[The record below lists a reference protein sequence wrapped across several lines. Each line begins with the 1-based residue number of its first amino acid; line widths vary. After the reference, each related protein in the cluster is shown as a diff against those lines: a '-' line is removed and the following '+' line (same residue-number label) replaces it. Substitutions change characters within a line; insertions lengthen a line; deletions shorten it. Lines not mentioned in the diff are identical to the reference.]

1 MSKKKE
7 TNHGIVKWL
16 KRIFSLKF
24 LGVII
29 GAASL
34 YLAYV
39 TFMKDTPGSLSLFNS
54 KHHFS
59 EKIRYVFYGF
69 EIDGD
74 SLYFYK
80 KNNFPSLVNR
90 SSNSI
95 KDLTLTAFMR
105 NNVGYKVDRDY
116 SFAIKD
122 DETGL
127 QFPQLSMGYQ
137 AERIGFSGLIPFPLT
152 VMETK
157 SDELLTQNIEF
168 AYIYNGMEE
177 DAINLFYVIVGVP
190 QHYRDDDGKEID
202 AEYAF
207 IKAIRPIL
215 TEIEDPQQILIIYDN
230 YSIEAPSKL
239 DLLKEK
245 NIRIRTINE
254 LQ

>member
-1 MSKKKE
+1 MSEKKE
-7 TNHGIVKWL
+7 TNHGVVKWL
-16 KRIFSLKF
+16 KRVFSLEF
-24 LGVII
+24 LGVLI

-39 TFMKDTPGSLSLFNS
+39 TFMKDTPGSLSLFNE
-54 KHHFS
+54 KHHYS
-59 EKIRYVFYGF
+59 ERIRYVFYGF

-80 KNNFPSLVNR
+80 KDNFPSLANR

-105 NNVGYKVDRDY
+105 NNVGYKVDRSY

-127 QFPQLSMGYQ
+127 QFPQLITSYQ
-137 AERIGFSGLIPFPLT
+137 AERIGFGGLIPFPLT

-157 SDELLTQNIEF
+157 SDELLTQRIDLVF
-168 AYIYNGMEE
+168 IYNGMDEH
-177 DAINLFYVIVGVP
+177 AVNLHYIIVGVP

-215 TEIEDPQQILIIYDN
+215 TDIEDPQQILIIYDK

-245 NIRIRTINE
+245 DIRIRTINE
-254 LQ
+254 LN